1 MLGNLL
7 RTLGIR
13 MATAVI
19 SLLIVVIAGQMLGA
33 EVLGEISLLIVA
45 VTIIALVGG
54 FAGGAALVF
63 LIPRNNDT
71 RLLPVS
77 QYWAVLSGL
86 VTTAVLYFT
95 GAFPT
100 YLVWHVLIL
109 GVISSLNQNLLSVL
123 LADQRIKAHNF
134 LMLLQSVLMI
144 GFLLGFTFLA
154 YIDTILAYVFSMYAS
169 YIPVLIL
176 SWVLIGRGNQIG
188 QGSSAQALK
197 ILFGYGSLV
206 QMSSIL
212 ALLTYRLTYY
222 YTEAWLGLAA
232 LGLLSVAAQISEAV
246 WILPKSI
253 ALVQFS
259 KISNLK
265 NDSDSSHLTLF
276 LGTITSVFTMLA
288 LAILV
293 FLPDQ
298 VYTFIFGSDFK
309 GLSPVV
315 RLFAPGIFA
324 MSLNIILSHYFSG
337 TGRILFNL
345 AGSAIGLITVAITGF
360 IFIRNGDVG
369 NAAMVSTLGYAANFL
384 FAWLCFLWITR
395 RERISIR
402 KGFLVFRDVK
412 K

>member
-1 MLGNLL
+1 MFVNLL

-13 MATAVI
+13 VAAAII
-19 SLLIVVIAGQMLGA
+19 SLLIVVVAGQMLGA

-45 VTIIALVGG
+45 VTIINLVGG
-54 FAGGAALVF
+54 FAGGAALVY
-63 LIPRNNDT
+63 LIPRNNGS

-77 QYWAVLSGL
+77 QFWAVLSGL
-86 VTTAVLYFT
+86 ATAALLYFI
-95 GAFPT
+95 GAFPSG
-100 YLVWHVLIL
+100 LVWHVLIL
-109 GVISSLNQNLLSVL
+109 GIIGSLNQNLLSVL

-134 LMLLQSVLMI
+134 LTLLQSVLMI

-154 YIDTILAYVFSMYAS
+154 GIDTILAYVFSMYAS
-169 YIPVLIL
+169 YVPVLIL
-176 SWVLIGRGNQIG
+176 SWMLAGRRKQIG
-188 QGSSAQALK
+188 QGSPAQALK
-197 ILFGYGSLV
+197 VLFGYGSLV
-206 QMSSIL
+206 QVSSVL

-232 LGLLSVAAQISEAV
+232 LGLLSVASQISEAV

-265 NDSDSSHLTLF
+265 NDSDSAHLTFF
-276 LGTITSVFTMLA
+276 LGTITSVFTLLA

-293 FLPDQ
+293 FLPDE
-298 VYTFIFGSDFK
+298 VYIFIFGNDFI
-309 GLSPVV
+309 GISPVV

-360 IFIRNGDVG
+360 TFIRSGDIS
-369 NAAMVSTLGYAANFL
+369 NAAMVSTLGYAANFI
-384 FAWLCFLWITR
+384 FAWMCFLWITR